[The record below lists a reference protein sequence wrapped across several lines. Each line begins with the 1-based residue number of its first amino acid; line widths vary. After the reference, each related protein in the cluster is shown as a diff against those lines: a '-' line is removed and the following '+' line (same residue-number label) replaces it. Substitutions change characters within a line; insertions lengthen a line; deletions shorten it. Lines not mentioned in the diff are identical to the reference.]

1 MRISQRYIIDSAV
14 DRLQRNQEGMD
25 KLRAEIAAGRRILKP
40 EDDPPGT
47 HQALALRTHLSAVRN
62 FLQNTEYSL
71 DWLQASDV
79 ALGSM
84 AQVLAEARDEA
95 LKAANDTLSGQ
106 IRQSLAPVVRD
117 LFSQAVGIG
126 NTQHRGQYI
135 FAGFKVQQQ
144 PFVADLNNLT
154 FTYQGD
160 GGSIGHEVEP
170 GARTPVNVPGSDPL
184 FSAALTALKDLY
196 DALEANDTAAIRSAI
211 AEIDDAL
218 DLTLQRQGE
227 IGSRV
232 KGVEGTRARL
242 QKFELEV
249 QSLLS
254 RVENADVAEAALNL
268 SSYEQGYQATLGALS
283 RILPFTSLFDYM
295 R

>member
-40 EDDPPGT
+40 EDDPQGT
-47 HQALALRTHLSAVRN
+47 HQALALRTHLSAARN
-62 FLQNTEYSL
+62 FLQNVEYTL

-84 AQVLAEARDEA
+84 AKVLTEARDEA

-117 LFSQAVGIG
+117 LFAQAVGIG
-126 NTQHRGQYI
+126 NTEHRGQRI
-135 FAGFKVQQQ
+135 FAGFKVQQP
-144 PFVADLNNLT
+144 PFVANMDTLT

-160 GGSIGHEVEP
+160 SGSISHEVEP
-170 GARTPVNVPGSDPL
+170 GSRTVINIPGSDPL
-184 FSAALTALKDLY
+184 FSTALTALKDLY
-196 DALEANDTAAIRSAI
+196 DALQANDTAAIRAAI
-211 AEIDDAL
+211 AELDSAL

-227 IGSRV
+227 VGSRV
-232 KGVEGTRARL
+232 KGVQGTRARL

-254 RVENADVAEAALNL
+254 RVESADVAEAALNL